1 MSTPSDDTR
10 AQLGRALHARAM
22 LFYEAVAERLGLNPT
37 DLKLL
42 NLALSEDPVTPGR
55 LAELSG
61 LTTGAITGVLDRLER
76 AGIARRETDPS
87 DRRRVIVRILPGRQG
102 EIAEIYRPF
111 DDEIAKVLASYRAGE
126 QQAIGAF
133 LGHMQRIFEQET
145 DRLRAVATGGGL
157 EGDLFTAPLGRAR
170 RGILVFE
177 SGAPRL
183 AFQAAPLPGA
193 IARAIYETK
202 PSRLRIR
209 GHSPDELLC
218 QARFEGPVPDIDAKN
233 GTLWIGYRHR
243 GLDWRE
249 RTAELTLNPTIPWFI
264 EIKGG
269 LSELRA
275 DLADL
280 NVSGVAV
287 KGGANDVRLSMPVP
301 VGTVQ
306 VELKGVVGTLD
317 VKRRASAAA
326 QLNVKGAVGRLRF
339 DDQWNG
345 PAGPNAE
352 FHTPDFAKAHDRYV
366 IDLKGGASSVT
377 VETDGGA
384 A

>member
-1 MSTPSDDTR
+1 MSTPIEDTGSR
-10 AQLGRALHARAM
+10 IGRALHARAM

-42 NLALSEDPVTPGR
+42 NLALSEDSVTPGR

-76 AGIARRETDPS
+76 AGIARREVDPS

-102 EIAEIYRPF
+102 EIAQVYRPF
-111 DDEIAKVLASYRAGE
+111 DEAIADVLAAYNGGE
-126 QQAIGAF
+126 QQAIGSF
-133 LGHMQRIFEQET
+133 LAEMQRIFEQET

-202 PSRLRIR
+202 PSRLRLR
-209 GHSPDELLC
+209 GRAPDELLC
-218 QARFEGPVPDIDAKN
+218 QARFEGPVPDIDARN
-233 GTLWIGYRHR
+233 GTLAIGYRHR

-249 RTAELTLNPTIPWFI
+249 RTAALTLNPTIPWFI
-264 EIKGG
+264 EVKGG
-269 LSELRA
+269 LSELTA

-280 NVSGVAV
+280 KVSGVTV
-287 KGGANDVRLSMPVP
+287 KGGASDVRLSLPEP
-301 VGTVQ
+301 VGTVP

-317 VKRRASAAA
+317 VNRPAGAAA
-326 QLNVKGAVGRLRF
+326 QLSVKGAVARLRF

-345 PAGPNAE
+345 PAGPKAE
-352 FHTPDFAKAHDRYV
+352 FHTPDFAKAHDRYL
-366 IDLKGGASSVT
+366 IDLKGGASSVA
-377 VETDGGA
+377 VLPGQA
-384 A
+384 PR

>member
-1 MSTPSDDTR
+1 MSTPSEDTS
-10 AQLGRALHARAM
+10 AQIGRALHARAM

-37 DLKLL
+37 DLKCL

-76 AGIARRETDPS
+76 AGIARREVDPL
-87 DRRRVIVRILPGRQG
+87 DRRRVIVRLLPGRQG
-102 EIAEIYRPF
+102 EIAAIYRPF
-111 DDEIAKVLASYRAGE
+111 DEAIAEVLASYSGGE
-126 QQAIGAF
+126 QEAIGSF
-133 LGHMQRIFEQET
+133 LAHMQRIFEQET
-145 DRLRAVATGGGL
+145 DRLRVVASGGGL
-157 EGDLFTAPLGRAR
+157 EGDVFTAPLGRTR

-209 GHSPDELLC
+209 GRAPDELLC
-218 QARFEGPVPDIDAKN
+218 QARFDGPVPDIHAKN

-249 RTAELTLNPTIPWFI
+249 RTAELTLNPTIPWSI

-269 LSELRA
+269 LSELTA
-275 DLADL
+275 DLSEL
-280 NVSGVAV
+280 NVSGFQV
-287 KGGANDVRLSMPVP
+287 KAGATDLRLSLPLP
-301 VGTVQ
+301 VGTVP
-306 VELKGVVGTLD
+306 VDLKGVVGMLD
-317 VKRRASAAA
+317 VRRPEGTEA
-326 QLNVKGAVGRLRF
+326 QLSIKGAVSRLRF
-339 DDQWNG
+339 DEQWNG
-345 PAGPNAE
+345 PAGPNAD
-352 FHTPDFAKAHDRYV
+352 FQSPAFAKAQDRYA
-366 IDLKGGASSVT
+366 IDLRGGASSVAVT
-377 VETDGGA
+377 TGSDQV
-384 A
+384 